1 MSADNKA
8 MGNYLEALK
17 TAIKE
22 KTEWFNFSEL
32 PKLLDTY
39 RLLHTCV
46 KNIYNILIQRS
57 LLTPDPYKLEKKISD
72 IVAPE
77 DTPYSD
83 ADRSVIIGARFS
95 EYESML
101 DYVCTYVKFSVEN
114 MNIQKIKK
122 LHDLNMSF
130 LWGNMNSNNT
140 KSNTRGLASLLL
152 DARKNVPQITLSM
165 INDSIAKSAQSVS
178 EIEAMLKS
186 LSDFYRETYKLRI
199 RMDIQQHPSYNK
211 MVDTPAEETA
221 EIKKLFPSIMGKE
234 PYYGDLISEIIDEDL
249 ASNKAQL
256 QAAVLKRLEIP
267 AKAEEPKQTEVNTRF
282 LLLDSVHSLVTLGAV
297 YNEIVQKLTANVKI
311 LEEGHNSIF
320 DKLKRAF
327 RKAFNL
333 KEPALIYNFV
343 IVDLK
348 KETKTQRPIDINV
361 FISNLARKSGF
372 YSVLENRSS
381 GEFRK
386 ISEAAEANIFAF
398 VNKQISENNETLILL
413 NAADD
418 YFKAHAP
425 AKTRNSI
432 KGLKI
437 DLIAVKNALVKA
449 NSRRAEYTSYIEET
463 EQLRKIGI
471 TNAG

>member
-1 MSADNKA
+1 

-256 QAAVLKRLEIP
+256 QAAVLKSLEIP

-282 LLLDSVHSLVTLGAV
+282 LLLDSVQSLVILGAV

-311 LEEGHNSIF
+311 LEEGNNSIF

-348 KETKTQRPIDINV
+348 KETKT
-361 FISNLARKSGF
+361 
-372 YSVLENRSS
+372 
-381 GEFRK
+381 
-386 ISEAAEANIFAF
+386 
-398 VNKQISENNETLILL
+398 
-413 NAADD
+413 
-418 YFKAHAP
+418 
-425 AKTRNSI
+425 
-432 KGLKI
+432 
-437 DLIAVKNALVKA
+437 
-449 NSRRAEYTSYIEET
+449 
-463 EQLRKIGI
+463 
-471 TNAG
+471 

>member
-1 MSADNKA
+1 
-8 MGNYLEALK
+8 
-17 TAIKE
+17 
-22 KTEWFNFSEL
+22 
-32 PKLLDTY
+32 
-39 RLLHTCV
+39 
-46 KNIYNILIQRS
+46 
-57 LLTPDPYKLEKKISD
+57 
-72 IVAPE
+72 
-77 DTPYSD
+77 
-83 ADRSVIIGARFS
+83 
-95 EYESML
+95 
-101 DYVCTYVKFSVEN
+101 
-114 MNIQKIKK
+114 
-122 LHDLNMSF
+122 
-130 LWGNMNSNNT
+130 
-140 KSNTRGLASLLL
+140 
-152 DARKNVPQITLSM
+152 M

-267 AKAEEPKQTEVNTRF
+267 AKMEEPKQAEVNTRF

-348 KETKTQRPIDINV
+348 KETKTQRPIDING

-381 GEFRK
+381 GEYRK

-413 NAADD
+413 NAADN

>member
-1 MSADNKA
+1 
-8 MGNYLEALK
+8 
-17 TAIKE
+17 
-22 KTEWFNFSEL
+22 
-32 PKLLDTY
+32 
-39 RLLHTCV
+39 
-46 KNIYNILIQRS
+46 
-57 LLTPDPYKLEKKISD
+57 
-72 IVAPE
+72 
-77 DTPYSD
+77 
-83 ADRSVIIGARFS
+83 
-95 EYESML
+95 
-101 DYVCTYVKFSVEN
+101 
-114 MNIQKIKK
+114 
-122 LHDLNMSF
+122 
-130 LWGNMNSNNT
+130 
-140 KSNTRGLASLLL
+140 
-152 DARKNVPQITLSM
+152 M

-234 PYYGDLISEIIDEDL
+234 PYYGDLISEVIDEDL

-256 QAAVLKRLEIP
+256 QAAVLKRL
-267 AKAEEPKQTEVNTRF
+267 EVNTRF

-381 GEFRK
+381 GEYRK

-413 NAADD
+413 NAADN